1 MTKVLRDSQRSG
13 ILVSLVVFVCGGGG
27 MESGIMF
34 GVGNGEIK
42 KLLAPAINILSWLSR
57 NLYLH
62 IGQRS

>member
-1 MTKVLRDSQRSG
+1 
-13 ILVSLVVFVCGGGG
+13 VVFVCGGGG

-34 GVGNGEIK
+34 GVGNGEIR